1 VSKLRRLFTVRVSDL
16 HARAVDIRRGH
27 SPLIF
32 RRRFASSFVR
42 HQIRFFFSLP
52 FKYRREEERR
62 GGKKRRFLSM
72 SMMRC
77 CEISSEASAHAP
89 RRTAKGGG
97 LSLSLSVLFGKI
109 NEVCPLS
116 TRARAKVCT
125 LIQMIFIHYY
135 D

>member
-1 VSKLRRLFTVRVSDL
+1 
-16 HARAVDIRRGH
+16 
-27 SPLIF
+27 
-32 RRRFASSFVR
+32 VR

-97 LSLSLSVLFGKI
+97 LSLSVLFGKI
-109 NEVCPLS
+109 NEAFWLFGVLCAALS
-116 TRARAKVCT
+116 TRARAEVCT